1 MAATEVNNV
10 KTAIAPTKGRD
21 FKKRMDEPLHS
32 GPLPQ
37 AGNHPKTLCY
47 YLIKFL
53 SYVTV
58 EPTMAFYMMAF
69 MITTVVEQS
78 FFVYK
83 ACKVNHGY
91 NETVCTHIN
100 EEQYENIT
108 KKVQITVSNFHLWND
123 IAGHAG
129 QIILAFFM
137 GAWSDRRGRKIPLIM
152 GLIGKFYYSTMVVV
166 NSIQT
171 HWPVE
176 YIIYTATLP
185 MAFTGADVA
194 IFAAA
199 FTYLIDI
206 SSNKNRTLRVTLLE
220 VCYLATMP
228 IGTALGAWIYKKVDS
243 SYTIMFI
250 INASLLAIA
259 IVYSL
264 VRLEW
269 RTTTTQRPVSEAQ
282 NLFLD
287 FFDYNHAI
295 NTAKTLTK
303 SRPKKKQTVLLLLI
317 AIMAVYVFQRDER
330 NMMYLY
336 CQLVFN
342 WTLQQYS
349 NFRIFQSTL
358 QDVGLLVSVP
368 VMSRLLG
375 WRDSIIIMLGA
386 MAHSVARIFYSVA
399 AAPWVFYIGGA
410 FAAFGPIVAPVVRS
424 MVSKMVEP
432 SEKGKV
438 LSVLAVA
445 DNAIPIISGVL
456 YSQLYNATIHTHPEG
471 IYYLTMASQVL
482 VFLFALYIHFAT
494 NRRDETKGRGQ
505 EDGIDDN
512 LDDDQGANDET

>member
-1 MAATEVNNV
+1 
-10 KTAIAPTKGRD
+10 
-21 FKKRMDEPLHS
+21 MDELLHNGHS
-32 GPLPQ
+32 SQGT
-37 AGNHPKTLCY
+37 NHPKTLCY
-47 YLIKFL
+47 YLAKL
-53 SYVTV
+53 PSYITV
-58 EPTMAFYMMAF
+58 EPTMVFYMMAF
-69 MITTVVEQS
+69 MITSVVEQS

-91 NETVCTHIN
+91 NETVCTQIN
-100 EEQYENIT
+100 KKEYENIT
-108 KKVQITVSNFHLWND
+108 KEVQITVSNFHLWND

-152 GLIGKFYYSTMVVV
+152 GLIGKLYYSTMVVV
-166 NSIQT
+166 NSVQI

-199 FTYLIDI
+199 FTYLIDV
-206 SSNKNRTLRVTLLE
+206 SSKKNRTLRVTLLE

-228 IGTALGAWIYKKVDS
+228 AGTALGAWIYKKVDS

-250 INASLLAIA
+250 INASLLAAA
-259 IVYSL
+259 ILYSL

-269 RTTTTQRPVSEAQ
+269 RTTTSQRPISEAQ

-287 FFDYNHAI
+287 FFDYNHVTD
-295 NTAKTLTK
+295 TAKTLTK
-303 SRPKKKQTVLLLLI
+303 SRTKKKQTVLLLLI

-336 CQLVFN
+336 CQLVLN

-349 NFRIFQSTL
+349 NFRTFQSTF
-358 QDVGLLVSVP
+358 QDVGLLVSIP
-368 VMSRLLG
+368 IMSQFLG
-375 WRDSIIIMLGA
+375 WRDTVIIMLGA
-386 MAHSVARIFYSVA
+386 TAHSVARIFYSA
-399 AAPWVFYIGGA
+399 ATVPWVFYLGGA

-424 MVSKMVEP
+424 MVSKIVEP

-445 DNAIPIISGVL
+445 DNAVPIISGVL

-482 VFLFALYIHFAT
+482 VILFAVCIHFAISR
-494 NRRDETKGRGQ
+494 NDEMGDETQ
-505 EDGIDDN
+505 QNNIVNN
-512 LDDDQGANDET
+512 LDDQGAYDET